1 MCTKCTTRL
10 VHGCYCTYFLRSSKA
25 HLLFF
30 FEMLFLFYF
39 LSCRMKSLEDDAL
52 KAQLVLTKVK
62 EVEDEYQNK
71 KDHGKFRL
79 ELGGVQGNLKGKLL
93 WRPSCRHIWR

>member
-1 MCTKCTTRL
+1 
-10 VHGCYCTYFLRSSKA
+10 
-25 HLLFF
+25 
-30 FEMLFLFYF
+30 
-39 LSCRMKSLEDDAL
+39 MKSLEDDAL

-79 ELGGVQGNLKGKLL
+79 QFCVVKSVNVIETCLK
-93 WRPSCRHIWR
+93 